1 LRQSGDG
8 EWRDSAILGHAG
20 FQTAAGLAGW
30 TSADRRDPRGNEI
43 DPGTEAPNLRSQL
56 MRAAMSIPATV
67 AEGAGRETRAD
78 FARFVSM
85 AIASASEVEHH
96 LEVCDD
102 LGLIERSLIEQLIDR
117 VTRLRRM
124 LFGLRR
130 TLLTKEGEEAGR
142 RNKSSR
148 QPRPDPPPAD

>member
-1 LRQSGDG
+1 MQDFKRLRVWQDGRALTVAINEATRSIRPGD
-8 EWRDSAILGHAG
+8 
-20 FQTAAGLAGW
+20 
-30 TSADRRDPRGNEI
+30 
-43 DPGTEAPNLRSQL
+43 APNLRSQL
-56 MRAAMSIPATV
+56 MRASMAIPATV

-96 LEVCDD
+96 LRVCDD
-102 LGLIERSLIEQLIDR
+102 LGLLDRALIEQLVDR

-130 TLLTKEGEEAGR
+130 TLLAKEREEAGPKDQLSRPQR
-142 RNKSSR
+142 RN
-148 QPRPDPPPAD
+148 PPLAD

>member
-1 LRQSGDG
+1 MQDFKRLRVWQDGRALTVAIDEATRSIRPGD
-8 EWRDSAILGHAG
+8 
-20 FQTAAGLAGW
+20 
-30 TSADRRDPRGNEI
+30 
-43 DPGTEAPNLRSQL
+43 APNLRSQL
-56 MRAAMSIPATV
+56 MRASMSISATV
-67 AEGAGRETRAD
+67 AEGAGRETRVD

-102 LGLIERSLIEQLIDR
+102 LGLIERAELDRLVDR

-130 TLLTKEGEEAGR
+130 TLLVKEREEAVR
-142 RNKSSR
+142 RDQASR
-148 QPRPDPPPAD
+148 QRRRHPPLAD